1 MTLVATTTLSVHARA
16 VRSTVTKKITM
27 AITGLILVGFLLVH
41 MFGNLKMFVGEA
53 DFNHYAEWLKQ
64 DLLYPFMPKGWF
76 IWIFRAL
83 LLVAIG
89 LHIWAAASL
98 TVKDRQANGRQ
109 RGAGKPVRKAQTYAA
124 RTMRW
129 GGVIL
134 AGFLVFHI
142 LQFTAR
148 LVTTG
153 FSATEPSAYKMV
165 VASFSLWPVTLAY
178 AIWMV
183 TVCMHIRHGFWS
195 AFTTLGANVSA
206 KSRRLLNALAI
217 VLAVLLYV
225 GFMIMPIAVLAGM
238 VK

>member
-1 MTLVATTTLSVHARA
+1 MATTTLSVHARA
-16 VRSTVTKKITM
+16 VKSTVVKKIVM
-27 AITGLILVGFLLVH
+27 AITGLIMIGFLLVH
-41 MFGNLKMFVGEA
+41 MFGNLKMFVGEH

-76 IWIFRAL
+76 IWIFRAAL
-83 LLVAIG
+83 IAAIL
-89 LHIWAAASL
+89 LHIWSAWAL
-98 TVKDRQANGRQ
+98 TTKAHGANGRQ
-109 RGAGKPVRKAQTYAA
+109 RGVGKPVRKAQSYAA

-148 LVTTG
+148 VTPTG
-153 FSATEPSAYKMV
+153 FSPTEPSAYKMV
-165 VASFSLWPVTLAY
+165 VASFAMWPITLAY
-178 AIWMV
+178 ALWMV

-195 AFTTLGANVSA
+195 AFTTLGLNLSQ
-206 KSRRLLNALAI
+206 KSRALLNVLATF
-217 VLAVLLYV
+217 VAVLLYV
-225 GFMIMPIAVLAGM
+225 GFMIMPIAVLLGM

>member
-1 MTLVATTTLSVHARA
+1 MA
-16 VRSTVTKKITM
+16 V
-27 AITGLILVGFLLVH
+27 TGLIMIGFLLVH
-41 MFGNLKMFVGEA
+41 MFGNLKMFLGEA

-76 IWIFRAL
+76 IWIFRAA
-83 LLVAIG
+83 LVASIL
-89 LHIWAAASL
+89 LHIWSAYAL
-98 TVKDRQANGRQ
+98 TVLDHRANGQQ
-109 RGAGKPVRKAQTYAA
+109 RGAGKAVRKAQTYAA

-148 LVTTG
+148 LTPTG

-178 AIWMV
+178 AAWMV

-195 AFTTLGANVSA
+195 AFTTLGANVS
-206 KSRRLLNALAI
+206 KRSRALLNALAI
-217 VLAVLLYV
+217 FVAVLLYV
-225 GFMIMPIAVLAGM
+225 GFMIMPIAVLAGQ